1 MKRWQRV
8 QQAVGDSVALPDS
21 VRDLYYFTGGTPHL
35 DGQYTVF
42 GEIFSGLPVI
52 EDIQAVSTNPENN
65 RPLDDIMIIRA
76 YVKE

>member
-1 MKRWQRV
+1 MATRE
-8 QQAVGDSVALPDS
+8 QAVGDSVALPDS

-52 EDIQAVSTNPENN
+52 EDIQAVPTNPENN